1 MKQYEILFI
10 DKHTEVVDH
19 ATMEQMIYDLELF
32 ERMDVSQIHELNEDG
47 SLGETIWTEEE
58 GLFISY
64 GKLAGESDEEDDV
77 DDGEYYTDGSELFDD
92 ETIPGVIGNLLLNID
107 YTEDEE
113 ELKVYSKMKE
123 LKDDPKVIEE
133 LTDLCVQKVSENEKI
148 INYLSDFT
156 ISELGDMDGLWNL
169 FGEILDD
176 TIYEYFKD

>member
-1 MKQYEILFI
+1 MKQYEILFF
-10 DKHTEVVDH
+10 DRHTEVVDH
-19 ATMEQMIYDLELF
+19 ETMEQMVYDLELF
-32 ERMDVSQIHELNEDG
+32 DRTDVSQIHELNEDG

-64 GKLAGESDEEDDV
+64 GELSGESDEE
-77 DDGEYYTDGSELFDD
+77 DDGEYYTDGSELFNDD
-92 ETIPGVIGNLLLNID
+92 TIPGVIENLLLNID

-156 ISELGDMDGLWNL
+156 ISELEDMDGFWNL
-169 FGEILDD
+169 FGEILED
-176 TIYEYFKD
+176 TIYEYFKG